1 MTARRRAALRSQLVE
16 RDVHAALVCDLAN
29 LRYLTGFT
37 GSNGALLVTAEGA
50 DVLGTDGRYLDQA
63 AREAPDLDVLRTKKL
78 LAELAAAAVERG
90 VRRLAV
96 ETHELSVDDHR
107 RLEEAAEGVELSS
120 LGRAVETLRRR
131 KDDEELASLATA
143 CAISTQALEALLGG
157 HLLGRTERQITRDL
171 EGRMYDLG
179 AEAIGFDTI
188 VASGPNSAIP
198 HHRPTDRAVEPGDLL
213 KIDFGARF
221 AGYHADCTRT
231 FVVGREPQAWQRE
244 IYQLVALAQRA
255 ASAAA
260 SPGVELAAL
269 DRQARDPITEAG
281 YGDRFTHG
289 LGHGVG
295 LQIHEDPYIG
305 ATATGTL
312 DDRAAVTVEPGVYL
326 PGRGGVRIEDT
337 LVVTSQQ
344 PRLLT
349 CATKDLLVVG

>member
-1 MTARRRAALRSQLVE
+1 LRAELVE
-16 RDVHAALVCDLAN
+16 QGLSAALVSDLAN

-37 GSNGALLVTAEGA
+37 GSNGALLVNA
-50 DVLGTDGRYLDQA
+50 DGVDVFGTDGRYLDQA
-63 AREAPDLDVLRTKKL
+63 AREAPNLDVLRTKRL
-78 LAELAAAAVERG
+78 LSEMAAAAVERG

-96 ETHELSVDDHR
+96 ETHVLSVDAHHR
-107 RLEEAAEGVELSS
+107 LDEVAEGVELCS
-120 LGRAVETLRRR
+120 LGRAVEKLRRC
-131 KDDEELASLATA
+131 KDDEELASLASA
-143 CAISTQALEALLGG
+143 CAISTSALEELLAGP
-157 HLLGRTERQITRDL
+157 LLGRTEREITRDL

-198 HHRPTDRAVEPGDLL
+198 HHQPSDREVEPGDLL

-231 FVVGREPQAWQRE
+231 VVVGRPPQAWQSE

-255 ASAAA
+255 ASAAVA
-260 SPGVELAAL
+260 AGTELAAL

-281 YGDRFTHG
+281 YGDQFTHG

-305 ATATGTL
+305 STATGTL
-312 DDRAAVTVEPGVYL
+312 DHRAAVTVEPGVYL

-337 LVVTSQQ
+337 LVVTAQQ